1 MAERVCRE
9 VGVPLTM
16 AIGGLGVVP
25 ESEEGVWRP
34 IPASGATDE
43 LSVLFSVTAAP
54 LPVVKSPFVPK
65 GVFLL
70 GVSAVGRT

>member
-1 MAERVCRE
+1 
-9 VGVPLTM
+9 M

-43 LSVLFSVTAAP
+43 FSVTAAP